1 MSFLLASSATNR
13 LVISSTLDSDSGG
26 GIKWFFGC
34 GLGVSVCTMA
44 TIGVLHKNMDDGIP
58 GADGRIASTLKVRR
72 ILSRRVVLSTRYA
85 AGIAMALIPFAKDL
99 SSMSYLGIYVAI
111 TAFLIIEETLA
122 RVERREW
129 ELEAQEEKR
138 SVV

>member
-1 MSFLLASSATNR
+1 M
-13 LVISSTLDSDSGG
+13 
-26 GIKWFFGC
+26 
-34 GLGVSVCTMA
+34 CTMA